1 MRNFTQ
7 GFAGYA
13 VALLVCL
20 GAIGLF
26 LLVTPQSR
34 TERIPRVDYSMDLAH
49 LRRTAPY
56 QVVAPAR
63 LPDDWIPTSSRQVT
77 ENGAVTWRLGFATA
91 RREHA
96 MLAQSNER
104 PAAEFASRMAN
115 TDKAVGT
122 QQINGVTW
130 ERRVREDKNQ
140 RSLVRLGGEPTV
152 VITGTA
158 DWSELTTLASV
169 LQAQPRP
176 AETPTAGSG
185 AGP

>member
-26 LLVTPQSR
+26 MLIAPQSR
-34 TERIPRVDYSMDLAH
+34 TEHIPRVDFSIDLAN
-49 LRRTAPY
+49 LQRAAPY
-56 QVVAPAR
+56 QVVVPDPVPAG
-63 LPDDWIPTSSRQVT
+63 WIPTSSRQVT
-77 ENGAVTWRLGFATA
+77 ENGVVTWRLGFATA
-91 RREHA
+91 QREHA

-104 PAAEFASRMAN
+104 PAARFADRMAN
-115 TDKAVGT
+115 SDKAVGT
-122 QQINGVTW
+122 QQIEGVTW

-158 DWSELTTLASV
+158 DWPELTTLATS
-169 LQAQPRP
+169 LQSRP
-176 AETPTAGSG
+176 APSASSS
-185 AGP
+185 